1 MNFIYDILINF
12 NDSLYDFYEWN
23 ISDNV
28 VHIRKIPLF
37 RISTCE
43 LDDIKNFV
51 LKFDFDFIKKLENK
65 TEKFT
70 SKDVEKILYA
80 SLFSDGKDVVAVKF
94 NSKGISYQVS
104 KLLIDEQEEV
114 LEVVENFN
122 NYVIKYE
129 KLNKKNSNDFKT
141 RMQVEKYNYILRLL
155 NKLEKKQEI
164 DKLKYLYFECFG
176 LKQNSIDVIVKDL
189 KNSLDRSD
197 IEKTVLE
204 FFKLISI
211 N

>member
-12 NDSLYDFYEWN
+12 NDCLYDFYEWN

-37 RISTCE
+37 KVSTKE
-43 LDDIKNFV
+43 LEDIKNFN
-51 LKFDFDFIKKLENK
+51 LKFEFKFLKKLENK

-70 SKDVEKILYA
+70 SRDVEKVLYA
-80 SLFSDGKDVVAVKF
+80 SVFSDGKDVVAVKF
-94 NSKGISYQVS
+94 NSKGINYQLS

-114 LEVVENFN
+114 LEVVDSCNQDDI
-122 NYVIKYE
+122 VYE
-129 KLNKKNSNDFKT
+129 KLNKKNNNGFKT
-141 RMQVEKYNYILRLL
+141 RMQVEKCNYLLRLL

-176 LKQNSIDVIVKDL
+176 SKQDSIDVIVKDL
-189 KNSLDRSD
+189 KKSIDKDD
-197 IEKTVLE
+197 IEKTMLE